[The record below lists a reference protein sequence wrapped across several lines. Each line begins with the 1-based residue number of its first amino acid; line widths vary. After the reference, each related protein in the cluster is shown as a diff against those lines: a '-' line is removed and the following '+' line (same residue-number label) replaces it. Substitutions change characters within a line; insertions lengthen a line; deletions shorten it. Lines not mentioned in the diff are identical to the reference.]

1 MQPFALQ
8 TGRHVSVYTRTGD
21 KGKSSLYNGERRR
34 KDDRVFHALGDI
46 DELNSA
52 VGVGKEMLLREQ
64 VEDQVLLA
72 RLEDI
77 QCRLLDLGAHIATPP
92 SEKTPQ
98 KVKRMRVEDVWVDD
112 LELWI
117 DEMDRDLPPLKN
129 FILPSGGLAS
139 ATLHNARTVCRRA
152 ERNVV
157 ALLQEEQ
164 ADIEPSA
171 VRYINR
177 LSDFLFVAARR
188 CAKLTGK
195 AEALYQSG
203 HGLKTRSH

>member
-77 QCRLLDLGAHIATPP
+77 QYLLLSLHSLHVDSRRRCRLLDLGAHIATPP

-117 DEMDRDLPPLKN
+117 DEMDR
-129 FILPSGGLAS
+129 
-139 ATLHNARTVCRRA
+139 
-152 ERNVV
+152 
-157 ALLQEEQ
+157 
-164 ADIEPSA
+164 
-171 VRYINR
+171 
-177 LSDFLFVAARR
+177 
-188 CAKLTGK
+188 
-195 AEALYQSG
+195 
-203 HGLKTRSH
+203 